1 MQNYFEQISTAD
13 WVQIGI
19 WIAALIAIVTWGHTF
34 RKQQRDIVGCRKY
47 YYIFST
53 FLLIFAVSGLCYKGL
68 NFGLD
73 FTGGSIIELASPSR
87 VSCDASAISGFV
99 TAKRPKYDVVTQLSA
114 DMTTDIEGKTYQK
127 INIRVRDGEGAVSLD
142 TAQVEELI
150 QCVRDG
156 LKDDK
161 IYKIQETS
169 IGPTISGELKRSA
182 IVALIVSLFFQL
194 IYITWRF
201 GSQLRYGLAADIA
214 LLHDVTVMIGFYA
227 WAGHPV
233 DSSFVA
239 AVLTIAGYSVMDSVV
254 IFDRIRE
261 HGQTESGVDFPTR
274 VNHSINETM
283 TRSINTSLTTIVVCV
298 ALYYFGGST
307 LQGFAYALLVGV
319 MAGAYS
325 SIFIASPILVE
336 LDVLAK
342 KRDANRQA
350 ELRLAAEERARESEN
365 EGSSSPRSVSHSS
378 RSVSHEARASRS
390 VSEAPASSGRPR
402 RRVKGTR
409 R

>member
-1 MQNYFEQISTAD
+1 MQNYFEQISTSD
-13 WVQIGI
+13 WIQIGI
-19 WIAALIAIVTWGHTF
+19 WVVALVAIVAWGHTF
-34 RKQQRDIVGCRKY
+34 RRKQKDIVGNRKY
-47 YYIFST
+47 YYMFSGV
-53 FLLIFAVSGLCYKGL
+53 LLSVAIAGLCVKGL
-68 NFGLD
+68 NYGLD
-73 FTGGSIIELASPSR
+73 FTGGSIIELGSPQK
-87 VSCDASAISGFV
+87 VTCDAAAISNFV

-114 DMTTDIEGKTYQK
+114 DMTTDIDGKTYQK
-127 INIRVRDGEGAVSLD
+127 INIRVRDGEGAVALD
-142 TAQVEELI
+142 TDQVEELI
-150 QCVRDG
+150 QCVKDG
-156 LKDDK
+156 LNDQN
-161 IYKIQETS
+161 IMKIQETS

-201 GSQLRYGLAADIA
+201 GSQLRYGVAADIA
-214 LLHDVTVMIGFYA
+214 LLHDVIVMVGFYA

-261 HGQTESGVDFPTR
+261 HGQTESGVPFPDR

-298 ALYYFGGST
+298 SLYYFGGST

-350 ELRLAAEERARESEN
+350 ELRLAAEESARESES
-365 EGSSSPRSVSHSS
+365 EGGASRSVARSS
-378 RSVSHEARASRS
+378 RSVSHENRPSRS
-390 VSEAPASSGRPR
+390 ASEAPSASGRPR